1 MYENLVVGSQEEFD
15 LLKAA
20 KAEVMSPSA
29 ETVN

>member
-1 MYENLVVGSQEEFD
+1 VVGSQEEFD

-20 KAEVMSPSA
+20 KAEVMSAST